1 MRVGQH
7 ISQDAFQEESVERH
21 TPNVDQHHMDE
32 HEPDMDKH
40 ATKKIIPIGKKVKYR
55 KPYVPKHLRREA
67 NKADHLMDFI
77 RE

>member
-7 ISQDAFQEESVERH
+7 ISQDVFQEESVERH
-21 TPNVDQHHMDE
+21 TPSVDQHHMDK

-55 KPYVPKHLRREA
+55 KLYVPKNLSREA
-67 NKADHLMDFI
+67 NIVDHLMDFS